1 MYMTREVATLN
12 LISELTVANGG
23 FALDTTNN
31 ANILYQVDFD
41 SLFNG
46 RDKLYSK
53 CQVRGSLVSNGRGSG
68 DLSDSTGF
76 VILVGL
82 GSNNSLGINGIHIVT
97 TYPINKQEAGLS
109 QFVGYSYATST
120 LMNPSG
126 SQVSPIPS
134 GIRQFRIQLYDPIQ
148 ELLFNANMP
157 NYSLI
162 LQFELYDPVE

>member
-1 MYMTREVATLN
+1 MTREVFTLQ

-31 ANILYQVDFD
+31 SDILYQVDFD

-46 RDKLYSK
+46 IDKKYSK
-53 CQVRGSLVSNGRGSG
+53 CQVRGSLVSNGRGAG
-68 DLSDSTGF
+68 DLNDSVGF

-82 GSNNSLGINGIHIVT
+82 GSNNSLGINGLHICT
-97 TYPINKQEAGLS
+97 TSPLNKAESGQS
-109 QFVGYSYATST
+109 QFIGYSYATST
-120 LMNPSG
+120 LMHSNG

-134 GIRQFRIQLYDPIQ
+134 GIMQFRIQYYDAIQ
-148 ELLFNANMP
+148 EILFNANMP
-157 NYSLI
+157 NYSLS

>member
-1 MYMTREVATLN
+1 MSKEVFTLN
-12 LISELTVANGG
+12 LISELSEQNGG
-23 FALDTTNN
+23 FMINSTNN
-31 ANILYQVDFD
+31 ANILYEVDFD

-53 CQVRGSLVSNGRGSG
+53 CQVRGSLISNGRGSG
-68 DLSDSTGF
+68 SLDDSTGF

-82 GSNNSLGINGIHIVT
+82 GSNNSLGINGLHIVT

-120 LMNPSG
+120 LQNPNG
-126 SQVSPIPS
+126 SQVSPIPT
-134 GIRQFRIQLYDPIQ
+134 GIKQFRIQLYDPIQ

-157 NYSLI
+157 NYTLS
-162 LQFELYDPVE
+162 LQFELYDPIGDD

>member
-1 MYMTREVATLN
+1 MSKEVFTLN
-12 LISELTVANGG
+12 LISELSVANGG
-23 FALDTTNN
+23 FVLDTTNN

-53 CQVRGSLVSNGRGSG
+53 CQVRGSLISNGRGPG

-82 GSNNSLGINGIHIVT
+82 GSNNSLGINGLHIVT
-97 TYPINKQEAGLS
+97 TYPINKAQAGLS
-109 QFVGYSYATST
+109 QFTGYSYATST
-120 LMNPSG
+120 LENPNG
-126 SQVSPIPS
+126 SQVSPMPT
-134 GIRQFRIQLYDPIQ
+134 GIQQFRIQLYDPIQ

-157 NYSLI
+157 NYTLS
-162 LQFELYDPVE
+162 LQFELYDPIGGD